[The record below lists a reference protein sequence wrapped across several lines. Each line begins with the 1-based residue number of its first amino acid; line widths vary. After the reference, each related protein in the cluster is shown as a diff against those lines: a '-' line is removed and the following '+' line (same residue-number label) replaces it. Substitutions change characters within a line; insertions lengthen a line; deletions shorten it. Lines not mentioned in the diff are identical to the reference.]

1 MKRIKQKQSLSDRIF
16 DTVNW
21 FSLSVILI
29 LILYPLIYTVSAS
42 FSDPKAVNSGEMW
55 LLPVRFTLDGYQR
68 IFDYRDIWIGYLNT
82 INYTVVGTL
91 FSLFTVL
98 MYGYSLSK
106 KNLVGRR
113 FFSIVILITMF
124 FNGGVVTTYI
134 VIRNLHL
141 LDTRFM
147 MYICGMS
154 SAYYILVCRTFF
166 MTSIPEALSEA
177 ATIDGCSH
185 WKFFIRIALPLSRA
199 LIMVM
204 IIFLAVTRWN
214 WYFWPMILLKDRSK
228 FTLQIILK
236 EILIQSQMS
245 ASMMSSGMG
254 FVEIQRQAEIA
265 QRIKFAVIIVSSLPM
280 LIVYPFLQRYF
291 EKGVMIGAVNG

>member
-1 MKRIKQKQSLSDRIF
+1 MKRAKQAQSLSDQVF
-16 DTVNW
+16 DIVNW
-21 FSLSVILI
+21 IVLSIILI
-29 LILYPLIYTVSAS
+29 VVLYPLLYTVSAS

-55 LLPVRFTLDGYQR
+55 LLPVRFTLDGYRR
-68 IFDYRDIWIGYLNT
+68 IFDYGDIWMGYLNT
-82 INYTVVGTL
+82 IDYTVVGTA

-98 MYGYSLSK
+98 MYGFALSK
-106 KNLVGRR
+106 KKLVGRR
-113 FFSIVILITMF
+113 FFSIVILVTMF

-134 VIRNLHL
+134 VIKNLHL
-141 LDTRFM
+141 LDTRFI
-147 MYICGMS
+147 MYVCGMS

-177 ATIDGCSH
+177 ATIDGCSD
-185 WKFFIRIALPLSRA
+185 WRFFMRIALPLSRA

-214 WYFWPMILLKDRSK
+214 WYFWPMILLKERSK

-265 QRIKFAVIIVSSLPM
+265 QMIKFAVIIASSLPM
-280 LIVYPFLQRYF
+280 LIVYPFLQCYF
-291 EKGVMIGAVNG
+291 EKGVMIGAVKG